1 LGKIKGGNIMIG
13 KIVSKYCCE
22 DISKIENYDKAIV
35 DTNHIWDCHHRLETH
50 NSDGERRLIDLLRE
64 ELIVLD
70 IYYHRPANE
79 LIFLTKSEHHSL
91 HNKGKK
97 CGPFTEEHKRKMSEA
112 HKGKKLSEEQK
123 RRLSEINKG
132 NQYTKGKHWKLSEE
146 AKRKSSEAR
155 KGKPHSEERK
165 RKISESMKGKK
176 RGPYKRRTFND
187 EHN

>member
-1 LGKIKGGNIMIG
+1 MIG
-13 KIVSKYCCE
+13 KIANKYCCE
-22 DISKIENYDKAIV
+22 DISKIENYNKAIT
-35 DTNHIWDCHHRLETH
+35 DKIQIWHCHHKLETY
-50 NSDGERRLIDLLRE
+50 NSDGERRLVDLSRE
-64 ELIVLD
+64 ELIALGV
-70 IYYHRPANE
+70 YYNRPANE

-97 CGPFTEEHKRKMSEA
+97 CGSFTEEHKRKMSEA

-146 AKRKSSEAR
+146 VKKRISDAN
-155 KGKPHSEERK
+155 KGKHHSEEWK

-176 RGPYKRRTFND
+176 RGPYKRKINI
-187 EHN
+187 E